1 MQQLIQDPHF
11 KVTLDLAASSPAP
24 DQATWDFQH
33 VTVTESGFDAYNL
46 PDNPADAVIRHQLG
60 VKHFSVLEAAYA
72 VLYFEGFPHSTVMQW
87 VRHQGMK
94 PLVQSSRYTGQRFL
108 KVASGGLR
116 TEEVFYFRPLGNYA
130 DRQGNKYEYTGRA
143 LAEDIR
149 DCDRACQKY
158 AYRIEQGYSEEH
170 ARDVIP
176 QNFRQN
182 FAIAGTI
189 RGWMHVLD
197 QRTLADSQLEAQTAA
212 WMALDVLK
220 GWEPTLFGWYEE
232 KRAGKNMLAP

>member
-1 MQQLIQDPHF
+1 MQQLIKDPHF
-11 KVTLDLAASSPAP
+11 KVLLDETASSTCPSI
-24 DQATWDFQH
+24 ATWNFQH
-33 VTVTESGFDAYNL
+33 VTVTEDFI
-46 PDNPADAVIRHQLG
+46 DNWHIPADPAGAVIRHQLG

-94 PLVQSSRYTGQRFL
+94 PLVQSGRYTGQRFC
-108 KVASGGLR
+108 KVARNELQV
-116 TEEVFYFRPLGNYA
+116 EEVFYFRPLGIYN
-130 DRQGNKYEYTGRA
+130 DRQGSRYQYLSEDLEQDKSDCYAACVKYE
-143 LAEDIR
+143 E
-149 DCDRACQKY
+149 
-158 AYRIEQGYSEEH
+158 RIANSYSEEH

-182 FAIAGTI
+182 FTMAGTI

-212 WMALDVLK
+212 WMALNVLK
-220 GWEPTLFGWYEE
+220 GWEPTLFDWYLE
-232 KRAGKNMLAP
+232 KRAGKNLLAP